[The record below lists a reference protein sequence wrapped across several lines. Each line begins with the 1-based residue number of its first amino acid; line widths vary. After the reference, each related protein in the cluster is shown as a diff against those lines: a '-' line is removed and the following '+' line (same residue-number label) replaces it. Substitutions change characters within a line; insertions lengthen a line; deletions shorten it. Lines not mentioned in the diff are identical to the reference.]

1 MTEPQHRELLS
12 LSNEQLI
19 ELLENSS
26 QAPYRLRQLLD
37 GLYRQRWTA
46 LDQFSPLPQSFRRQL
61 ADSGYSTGQPTVEKR
76 FTSSDGTVRY
86 LFGFADGQSVET
98 VWMPEGDGGEAGD
111 GSDSGDEELAEL
123 SQELS
128 SRGRP
133 HRRTAE
139 GSAFN
144 GVILSEDAPKG
155 RVSESKSRRLR
166 GVRAERR
173 DPERA
178 ERVEGDLLFPHSRSS
193 GPAVSN
199 NQQPTTG
206 NSTGSRQLATGS
218 FRRRATICI
227 SSQVG
232 CAVECA
238 FCMTA
243 LLGLHR
249 NLTAG
254 EIVGQVLAVL
264 NDQGVEIGSDRIN
277 LVFMGQGEPFLNYD
291 NFMQAVRRLVT
302 DAGISASRMTVS
314 TSGIIPRIA
323 DFGAEDIRPKLAVSL
338 NASNEA
344 LRTEVMP
351 ITKKWTIAK
360 LLAALRDFPLRN
372 RERLTFEY
380 VVLGGVNDNP
390 RHAREL
396 VDLIRGLRAKVNLI
410 ALNPG
415 PEIPYAMPDPGR
427 VRAFQS
433 ILTAAGVPAFIRR
446 PRGRD
451 IYAACGQLKHTTE
464 LVQLI

>member
-1 MTEPQHRELLS
+1 MTEPQQCELLN
-12 LSNEQLI
+12 LSNEQLAELI
-19 ELLENSS
+19 ESFA

-37 GLYRQRWTA
+37 GLYRQRWSR
-46 LDQFSPLPQSFRRQL
+46 LVQFSTLPSGFRRQL
-61 ADSGYSTGQPTVEKR
+61 GEARVSVGQPTIEKC

-86 LFGFADGQSVET
+86 LFAFADGQSVET

-111 GSDSGDEELAEL
+111 GSESGDEELAADL
-123 SQELS
+123 
-128 SRGRP
+128 
-133 HRRTAE
+133 
-139 GSAFN
+139 
-144 GVILSEDAPKG
+144 GVILSGATASPQDL
-155 RVSESKSRRLR
+155 SS
-166 GVRAERR
+166 RAEAGAS
-173 DPERA
+173 PA
-178 ERVEGDLLFPHSRSS
+178 GVEGS
-193 GPAVSN
+193 AVSRN
-199 NQQPTTG
+199 SKPETRNSLTDNRQPTPG
-206 NSTGSRQLATGS
+206 N
-218 FRRRATICI
+218 FRRRATICV

-249 NLTAG
+249 NLTTG

-264 NDQGVEIGSDRIN
+264 SDQQVEIERDRIN

-291 NFMQAVRRLVT
+291 NFMQAVRMLVLE
-302 DAGISASRMTVS
+302 AGIPASRMTVS
-314 TSGIIPRIA
+314 TSGIVPRIA
-323 DFGAEDIRPKLAVSL
+323 DFGVEEIRPKLAVSL

-351 ITKKWTIAK
+351 ITRKWTIAK

-380 VVLGGVNDNP
+380 VLLGGVNDSVP
-390 RHAREL
+390 HAREL
-396 VDLIRGLRAKVNLI
+396 VELIRGLRAKVNLI

-415 PEIPYAMPDPGR
+415 PEIPFSMPEAAR
-427 VRAFQS
+427 VLAFQS
-433 ILTAAGVPAFIRR
+433 VLADAGIPAFVRR

-464 LVQLI
+464 LVQLK

>member
-12 LSNEQLI
+12 LSNEELTDLI
-19 ELLENSS
+19 ESFG

-37 GLYRQRWTA
+37 GLYRQCWTS
-46 LDQFSPLPQSFRRQL
+46 LEQFSTLPQSFRHQL
-61 ADSGYSTGQPTVEKR
+61 ADAGYSVGQPTIEKR

-86 LFGFADGQSVET
+86 LFQFADGQSVET
-98 VWMPEGDGGEAGD
+98 VWMPDGDGGEAGD
-111 GSDSGDEELAEL
+111 GSDSGDAELAEL
-123 SQELS
+123 STELS
-128 SRGRP
+128 SRGRAA
-133 HRRTAE
+133 TE
-139 GSAFN
+139 GSA
-144 GVILSEDAPKG
+144 
-155 RVSESKSRRLR
+155 VSDNRQLT
-166 GVRAERR
+166 A
-173 DPERA
+173 DN
-178 ERVEGDLLFPHSRSS
+178 RSS
-193 GPAVSN
+193 GAPFKRPSVGRLSGDFPATSRVPQVRAPGLGANLGS
-199 NQQPTTG
+199 
-206 NSTGSRQLATGS
+206 STSRT
-218 FRRRATICI
+218 RATICI

-249 NLTAG
+249 NLAAG
-254 EIVGQVLAVL
+254 EIAGQVLAVL
-264 NDQGVEIGSDRIN
+264 NDQGVEVGSDRIN

-291 NFMQAVRRLVT
+291 NFMQAVRMLVT
-302 DAGISASRMTVS
+302 EAGIPASRMTVS
-314 TSGIIPRIA
+314 TSGIVPRIA

-344 LRTEVMP
+344 LRTSVMP

-380 VVLGGVNDNP
+380 VLLGGVNDAP
-390 RHAREL
+390 SHAREL

-415 PEIPYAMPDPGR
+415 PEIPFAMPDRDR
-427 VRAFQS
+427 VLDFQS
-433 ILTAAGVPAFIRR
+433 ILTAAGIPAFIRR

-464 LVQLI
+464 LVQLR